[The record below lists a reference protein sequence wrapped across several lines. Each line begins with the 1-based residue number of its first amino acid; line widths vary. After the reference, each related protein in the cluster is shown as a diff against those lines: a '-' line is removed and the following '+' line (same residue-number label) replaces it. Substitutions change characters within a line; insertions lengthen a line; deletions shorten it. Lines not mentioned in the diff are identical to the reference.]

1 MDTTVFRNGTVFTAD
16 AAGSLA
22 SAVAVEGGRIVAV
35 GGDRDVAAWTGRAA
49 RVVDLRGRML
59 VPGFV
64 DAHVHPV
71 MGGLERNRCDL
82 TSGETLEDYRA
93 AIASYAAANPDVPW
107 VLGGGWGMPAFPHGR
122 AHRDQLDDVVGDRP
136 VFLPNRDH
144 HSAWV
149 STATL
154 ALAGIS
160 AETPDPPGG
169 RIERDADGSPTGML
183 HEGAMDLVERIV
195 PPDTQADHDAAL
207 RTALAYLHSVGLVGW
222 QDAWVSSHLDAPGVH
237 QAYVNADQAGWL
249 TARVAGALWWERD
262 TVADD
267 VEAEV
272 ARLAGIRERTNET
285 GSRYGIHSVKVMQ
298 DGVAETFTASMLE
311 PYLDQLRVRHRQHRH
326 RLPGAGAAPAGRDRA
341 RRRPGSRCTRTCWAT
356 GPSATCSTPSPSA
369 RDANG
374 TVDHR
379 HHLAHLQFVDA
390 KDRGRLAGLQVAANM
405 QALWALHDDT
415 VDDLT
420 IPFVGEDRGAEMYP
434 FGDLAR
440 AGTTLAMGSDWPVSS
455 ADPLQAIHVAVNR
468 SGPDGTADAAPLGT
482 GQALDL
488 VTALRAYTAGSAFVN
503 RAEHHHGT
511 IRVGGAADVAVL
523 SQDLFAVPTCRDLL
537 DRRRQHVRRR
547 GRGLRAGLKD
557 TSPPR

>member
-1 MDTTVFRNGTVFTAD
+1 MDITVFRNGTVFTAD

-22 SAVAVEGGRIVAV
+22 SAVAVESGRIAAV
-35 GGDRDVAAWTGRAA
+35 GGDRDVAEWRGRGAD
-49 RVVDLRGRML
+49 VVDLRGRML

-82 TSGETLEDYRA
+82 TSGETLEEYRRT
-93 AIASYAAANPDVPW
+93 IASYVAATPDAPW

-122 AHRDQLDDVVGDRP
+122 AHRDQLDDVVGRRP
-136 VFLPNRDH
+136 VYLPNRDH

-154 ALAGIS
+154 ELAGIT

-169 RIERDADGSPTGML
+169 RIERDVDGSPTGML
-183 HEGAMDLVERIV
+183 HEGAMDLVERVV
-195 PPDTQADHDAAL
+195 PPDTQADHDAGL
-207 RTALAYLHSVGLVGW
+207 RTALAYLHSVGVVGW
-222 QDAWVSSHLDAPGVH
+222 QDAWVSSHLDAPSVH
-237 QAYVNADQAGWL
+237 QAYVNADQEGWL

-262 TVADD
+262 TATED

-272 ARLAGIRERTNET
+272 ARLAAIRDRTNAA
-285 GSRYGIHSVKVMQ
+285 GRRYGIHSVKVMQ

-311 PYLDQLRVRHRQHRH
+311 PYLDRCGCATDNTGIAFLEPELLRQVVTALDATGFQVHAHV
-326 RLPGAGAAPAGRDRA
+326 LGDRA
-341 RRRPGSRCTRTCWAT
+341 VRDMLDALTAAREANRTAD
-356 GPSATCSTPSPSA
+356 
-369 RDANG
+369 R
-374 TVDHR
+374 R

-390 KDRGRLAGLQVAANM
+390 ADRGRLARLQVAANM
-405 QALWALHDDT
+405 QALWALHDDA

-420 IPFVGEDRGAEMYP
+420 IPFVGPDRGEEMYP
-434 FGDLAR
+434 FGDLFR

-468 SGPDGTADAAPLGT
+468 TGPGGTVDAGPLGER
-482 GQALDL
+482 QALDL

-503 RAEHHHGT
+503 WSERHHGT
-511 IRVGGAADVAVL
+511 IRVGAAADLAVL
-523 SQDLFAVPTCRDLL
+523 SQDLFAIPAKDICSAVVDSTFVDG
-537 DRRRQHVRRR
+537 VEVYA
-547 GRGLRAGLKD
+547 RA
-557 TSPPR
+557 